1 MNFQWLSNINQWIES
16 VENLNLGI
24 ELLFRERGFMKLVP
38 YFWKLAFWM
47 KSNSNTTK
55 LTLLLHLSF
64 WVLYVTYRIYDIES
78 YVGMRKAIIYT
89 CVPLSFHITASYVH
103 YFFIFPVWL
112 RQKNIKKYLFF
123 VVLLIVAIVSFRI
136 FTENTVLAPLSET
149 SDYYKTIKLPR
160 VVSCVWDVSV
170 FLFFTG
176 MIRFTIDRF
185 ELEGERKQL
194 ENQKLMAEL
203 NYLKAQINPHFLFNT
218 LHNLNY
224 LVYSGSKNATDVI
237 IKLSN
242 IMRYMIYDANRE
254 SVQLTRE
261 LAYIEDYIHL
271 ESIRLNNSFRLDFKT
286 IGDFTNVEVA
296 PLLLITLLENAF
308 KHGVKD
314 AEPDCWIECNLKVTD
329 AQLVFNTRNKKL
341 LNTKVGPSG
350 FGLTNLKKRLQLSY
364 PEKHSLKIEEAE
376 RTFFI
381 ELILQRI

>member
-1 MNFQWLSNINQWIES
+1 MEKTF
-16 VENLNLGI
+16 
-24 ELLFRERGFMKLVP
+24 
-38 YFWKLAFWM
+38 
-47 KSNSNTTK
+47 NTK
-55 LTLLLHLSF
+55 RLTLLLHVSF
-64 WVLYVTYRIYDIES
+64 WTLYVTYRVYDIES
-78 YVGMRKAIIYT
+78 YVGLRKAIIYT
-89 CVPLSFHITASYVH
+89 CVPLTFHICASYIH
-103 YFFIFPVWL
+103 YFFIFPFWL
-112 RQKNIKKYLFF
+112 REKKLRKYLLSLIFLIAVF
-123 VVLLIVAIVSFRI
+123 VVFRI
-136 FTENTVLAPLSET
+136 FVENIVLAPLSAS

-160 VVSCVWDVSV
+160 VVSCVWDVLV

-185 ELEGERKQL
+185 ELEGQRKQL

-254 SVQLTRE
+254 KVQLLRE

-271 ESIRLNNSFRLDFKT
+271 ESIRLNNSFRLDFKKT
-286 IGDFTNVEVA
+286 GDFTHVEVA

-314 AEPDCWIECNLKVTD
+314 SEPDCWIECNLTVNK
-329 AQLVFNTRNKKL
+329 QLIFNTRNKKL
-341 LNTKVGPSG
+341 KISQKDNPSG
-350 FGLTNLKKRLQLSY
+350 FGLINLRKRLELSY
-364 PEKHSLKIEEAE
+364 PEKHELKIVEDEN
-376 RTFFI
+376 TFFI
-381 ELILQRI
+381 ELTLQLS

>member
-1 MNFQWLSNINQWIES
+1 MERTINT
-16 VENLNLGI
+16 
-24 ELLFRERGFMKLVP
+24 K
-38 YFWKLAFWM
+38 
-47 KSNSNTTK
+47 K

-78 YVGMRKAIIYT
+78 YVGIRKAIIYT
-89 CVPLSFHITASYVH
+89 CVPLGFHMAASYVH

-112 RQKNIKKYLFF
+112 RQKHIKRYLVF
-123 VVLLIVAIVSFRI
+123 VVLLIATAVSFRI
-136 FTENTVLAPLSET
+136 FTENIVLAPLSET
-149 SDYYKTIKLPR
+149 SDYYKTVKLPR
-160 VVSCVWDVSV
+160 VISCVWDVSV

-185 ELEGERKQL
+185 ELEGKRKQL

-254 SVQLTRE
+254 KVQLTRE
-261 LAYIEDYIHL
+261 LAYMEDYVHL
-271 ESIRLNNSFRLDFKT
+271 ESIRLNNSFRLEFKKT
-286 IGDFTNVEVA
+286 GDFANVEVA
-296 PLLLITLLENAF
+296 PLLLITLLENSF

-314 AEPDCWIECNLKVTD
+314 AEPDCWIECNLNVMHD
-329 AQLVFNTRNKKL
+329 QLVFNTRNKKL
-341 LNTKVGPSG
+341 RGAKADQPSG
-350 FGLTNLKKRLQLSY
+350 FGLENLKKRLQLSY
-364 PEKHSLKIEEAE
+364 PQKYDLRIVEDE
-376 RTFFI
+376 RTYFI
-381 ELILQRI
+381 ELILQRT